1 MPNREQQLQILIR
14 ATRQINTVLEMP
26 VVLRRLIAAALDLTG
41 AESGTAGL
49 MVDGRMVFTE
59 YNRQGELIPIDY
71 SFDSGYGV
79 PGWVMQTREPYL
91 SDDAEHDPHVVPEIQ
106 RTLRFHNLVDVPIL
120 DRECRLLGCLEL
132 HDKAGG
138 QHFDQHDVEL
148 LGTLATSAA
157 IALQN
162 ARLLAE
168 KARAEEALQETDE
181 IFAAFLERSPIY
193 VFFKDE
199 NLRALYLSR
208 NYEQMIGRPIAELL
222 GKSMFDLFPGEL
234 AAAMVEDDR
243 RILAEGKVVELTE
256 ELDGRTYTTT
266 KFPIIRPGKPPLL
279 AGFTIDIT
287 EHRRAEQ
294 ERWKLQ
300 AQLIQAQKMESVGQ
314 LAGGVAHDFN
324 NMLSVIIGT
333 TELALDK
340 VRPGDPLHADL
351 KEIRKAAG
359 RSADITRQL
368 LAFAR
373 QQSIEPRV
381 LDLNETVG
389 GMMKMLRR
397 VIGEDIELAWT
408 PGAAALPVLMDP
420 SQIDQILANL
430 CVNARDAIQGV
441 GRITVEADKVDID
454 EAYCVR
460 HAGLTPGSFVCLSV
474 SDNGCGMDPDTLA
487 SIFEPFFTTK
497 GLGYGTGLGLS
508 TVYGIVKQ
516 NRGFLNV
523 YSEPGV
529 GTTFRIYLPRHAETP
544 PAAAEEAQAPV
555 AARGGETVLVVEDDP
570 AILELVGRILGK
582 LGYAVLS
589 APGPREAL
597 DLGRRH
603 EGTIDLLLT
612 DIIMPEMNGR
622 ELTERLRAERPG
634 LEVLYMSG
642 YTANV
647 IAHSGVIEDG
657 VNFIAKPFTI
667 GDLALR
673 VRKVLVRKD

>member
-49 MVDGRMVFTE
+49 MVEGRMVFTE
-59 YNRQGELIPIDY
+59 YNRNGELIPIDY
-71 SFDSGYGV
+71 SFEAGFGV
-79 PGWVMQTREPYL
+79 PGRVMQTREPYR
-91 SDDAEHDPHVVPEIQ
+91 SGDAENDPHVVPEIQ
-106 RTLRFHNLVDVPIL
+106 RALGFRTLVDVPIL
-120 DRECRLLGCLEL
+120 DREGRLLGCLEM

-138 QHFDQHDVEL
+138 GPFDDHDVEL
-148 LGTLATSAA
+148 LGTLAVSAA

-162 ARLLAE
+162 ARLLADM
-168 KARAEEALQETDE
+168 ARVEEALQEKDE
-181 IFAAFLERSPIY
+181 IFASFLERSPIY

-208 NYEQMIGRPIAELL
+208 NYEQMLGRPMNELL
-222 GKSMFDLFPGEL
+222 GKSMFDMFPGEL

-243 RILAEGKVVELTE
+243 RILAAGKVVELSE

-266 KFPIIRPGKPPLL
+266 KFPIIRPGKPRLL
-279 AGFTIDIT
+279 AGFTVDIT
-287 EHRRAEQ
+287 ERRQADQ
-294 ERWKLQ
+294 ERWRLQ
-300 AQLIQAQKMESVGQ
+300 SQLAQAQKMESVGQ

-333 TELALDK
+333 AELALEK
-340 VRPGDPLHADL
+340 VRPGDPLQADL
-351 KEIRKAAG
+351 TEIRKAAG

-373 QQSIEPRV
+373 QQAIEPRL
-381 LDLNETVG
+381 LDLKETVG

-397 VIGEDIELAWT
+397 VIGEDIELNWT

-430 CVNARDAIQGV
+430 CVNARDAIRGA

-454 EAYCVR
+454 EAYCIR
-460 HAGLTPGSFVCLSV
+460 HVGFTPGPFICLSV
-474 SDNGCGMDPDTLA
+474 SDNGCGMEPDTLA

-516 NRGFLNV
+516 NGGFLNV

-529 GTTFRIYLPRHAETP
+529 GTTFRIYLPRHPEAP
-544 PAAAEEAQAPV
+544 PSAADEAPEPI
-555 AARGGETVLVVEDDP
+555 AARGGETVMVVEDDP
-570 AILELVGRILGK
+570 AILELVNRILGK
-582 LGYAVLS
+582 LGYVVLC
-589 APGPREAL
+589 AQGPREAL
-597 DLGRRH
+597 DMGRRH
-603 EGTIDLLLT
+603 AGPIDLLLT
-612 DIIMPEMNGR
+612 DIIMPGMNGR
-622 ELTERLRAERPG
+622 ELTELLRAERPG
-634 LEVLYMSG
+634 LGVLYMSG

-647 IAHSGVIEDG
+647 IAHSGVIENG
-657 VNFIAKPFTI
+657 VNFMAKPFTI
-667 GDLALR
+667 SDLATR
-673 VRKVLVRKD
+673 VREALARRD